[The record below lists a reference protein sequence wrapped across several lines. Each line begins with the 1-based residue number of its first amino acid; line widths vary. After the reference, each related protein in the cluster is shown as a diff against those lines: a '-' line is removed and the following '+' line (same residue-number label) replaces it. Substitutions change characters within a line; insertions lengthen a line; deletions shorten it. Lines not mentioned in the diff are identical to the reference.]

1 MEITNEII
9 DKLANLAKLQFK
21 DEQKEGIRNDL
32 TKIIAF
38 VDKID
43 ELDTDGVEPLI
54 HMSKEIN
61 VLREDEVKETITQAQ
76 ALKNAPSKDSDY
88 FKISTVLNK
97 K

>member
-1 MEITNEII
+1 MEITNEIV
-9 DKLANLAKLQFK
+9 DKLAKLAKLQFK
-21 DEQKEGIRNDL
+21 DEQRDGIREDL
-32 TKIIAF
+32 IKIIAF

-43 ELDTDGVEPLI
+43 ELDTEGVEPLV
-54 HMSKEIN
+54 HMSREIN
-61 VLREDEVKETITQAQ
+61 VLREDEVKETITQMQ

>member
-9 DKLANLAKLQFK
+9 DKLADLAKLQFK

-61 VLREDEVKETITQAQ
+61 VLREDEVKETITQVQ

>member
-1 MEITNEII
+1 MEINNEII
-9 DKLANLAKLQFK
+9 DKLAKLAKLQFK
-21 DEQKEGIRNDL
+21 DEQRDEIRNDL
-32 TKIIAF
+32 NKIIAF

-43 ELDTDGVEPLI
+43 ELDTEGVEPLI
-54 HMSKEIN
+54 HMNTEIN
-61 VLREDEVKETITQAQ
+61 VLREDEVKETITQVQ

>member
-9 DKLANLAKLQFK
+9 DKLAMLAKLKFE
-21 DEQKEGIRNDL
+21 DDQKEMIRKDL
-32 TKIIAF
+32 SKIIDF
-38 VDKID
+38 VDKIE
-43 ELDTDGVEPLI
+43 ELDTDNVEPLVHI
-54 HMSKEIN
+54 NQEVN
-61 VLREDEVKETITQAQ
+61 VLREDEVKETITQFQ

>member
-9 DKLANLAKLQFK
+9 DQLSNLAKLKFE
-21 DEQKEGIRNDL
+21 DSQKEGIKQDL

-38 VDKID
+38 VDKIE
-43 ELDTDGVEPLI
+43 ELDTKNVEPLI
-54 HMSKEIN
+54 HIN
-61 VLREDEVKETITQAQ
+61 QEVNILREDEVKETITQLQ

-88 FKISTVLNK
+88 FKIATVLSK

>member
-1 MEITNEII
+1 MEINNEII
-9 DKLANLAKLQFK
+9 DKLAKLAKLQFK
-21 DEQKEGIRNDL
+21 DEQRDEIRNDL
-32 TKIIAF
+32 NKIIAF

-43 ELDTDGVEPLI
+43 ELDTEGVEPLI
-54 HMSKEIN
+54 HMNTEIN
-61 VLREDEVKETITQAQ
+61 VLREDQVKETITQVQ